1 MVSALRI
8 PDLGG
13 GRNLRCVER
22 KKTLHT
28 NKKESVSSYTCGDPS
43 YLTNAPP
50 GAMSLCNCVSVSR
63 SADRT
68 KVCTSVDTRRTD
80 QVMVGRSC
88 ASVAGDTDNIWAN
101 DDVNQGLS
109 SWK

>member
-8 PDLGG
+8 PDLDG

-22 KKTLHT
+22 KKTLHA
-28 NKKESVSSYTCGDPS
+28 NKKESASSYTCGDSS

-50 GAMSLCNCVSVSR
+50 GAMSLCNCVSVSC

-68 KVCTSVDTRRTD
+68 KVCTSMNTRRTD
-80 QVMVGRSC
+80 QVMAGRSF
-88 ASVAGDTDNIWAN
+88 ASVAGDTDNIRTDN
-101 DDVNQGLS
+101 NVNQGLS
-109 SWK
+109 S

>member
-8 PDLGG
+8 PDLDG

-22 KKTLHT
+22 KKTLHA
-28 NKKESVSSYTCGDPS
+28 NKKESASSYTCGDSS

-50 GAMSLCNCVSVSR
+50 GAMSLCNCVSVSC

-68 KVCTSVDTRRTD
+68 KVCTNVDTAAQT
-80 QVMVGRSC
+80 RSWSGGP
-88 ASVAGDTDNIWAN
+88 APAWPVIQIISGQMTM
-101 DDVNQGLS
+101 
-109 SWK
+109 

>member
-8 PDLGG
+8 PDLDGS
-13 GRNLRCVER
+13 RNLRCVER
-22 KKTLHT
+22 KKTLHA
-28 NKKESVSSYTCGDPS
+28 NKKESASSYTCGDPS

-50 GAMSLCNCVSVSR
+50 GAMSLCNGTSVSS

-80 QVMVGRSC
+80 QVMAGRSF
-88 ASVAGDTDNIWAN
+88 ASVAGDTDNIQTDN
-101 DDVNQGLS
+101 NVDHGLS
-109 SWK
+109 S

>member
-8 PDLGG
+8 PELDGS
-13 GRNLRCVER
+13 RNLRCVER
-22 KKTLHT
+22 KKTLHA
-28 NKKESVSSYTCGDPS
+28 NKKEAASSYTCGDSS

-50 GAMSLCNCVSVSR
+50 GAMSLCNGTSVSS

-80 QVMVGRSC
+80 QVMAGRSC
-88 ASVAGDTDNIWAN
+88 ASVTGDLDRARL
-101 DDVNQGLS
+101 DDYLNHGLS
-109 SWK
+109 S

>member
-8 PDLGG
+8 PDLDGG
-13 GRNLRCVER
+13 CNLRCVER

-28 NKKESVSSYTCGDPS
+28 NKKESANSYTCGDPS

-50 GAMSLCNCVSVSR
+50 GAISLCNGTSVNS

-80 QVMVGRSC
+80 QVMAGRSF

-101 DDVNQGLS
+101 DNVNQGLS
-109 SWK
+109 S

>member
-8 PDLGG
+8 PDLDG
-13 GRNLRCVER
+13 GRNLRCVEC
-22 KKTLHT
+22 KKTLHA
-28 NKKESVSSYTCGDPS
+28 NKKESASSYTCGDSS

-50 GAMSLCNCVSVSR
+50 GTMSLCNGTSVSS

-80 QVMVGRSC
+80 QVMSGRSC
-88 ASVAGDTDNIWAN
+88 ASVTGDLDRALS
-101 DDVNQGLS
+101 DDYLNHGLS
-109 SWK
+109 S